1 VVLTEPLTPEA
12 AARLLF
18 ENGPL
23 TKAEI
28 KKLSKDKALEYFET
42 MNHFLKE
49 LGPEQ
54 FVARR
59 EELREGTFRKIINRG
74 SPKT

>member
-1 VVLTEPLTPEA
+1 MGEQLTPEA

-18 ENGPL
+18 DRGPL

-28 KKLSKDKALEYFET
+28 KKLPKDRALEYFET
-42 MNHFLKE
+42 MNHFIKE
-49 LGPEQ
+49 LGPEK

-59 EELREGTFRKIINRG
+59 EELREVTFRKIVNRK
-74 SPKT
+74 SS

>member
-1 VVLTEPLTPEA
+1 MSEQLAPEA
-12 AARLLF
+12 AARLVF
-18 ENGPL
+18 DKGPL

-28 KKLSKDKALEYFET
+28 KKLPKNKALEYFET

-59 EELREGTFRKIINRG
+59 EELREGTFRKIVNKG
-74 SPKT
+74 SEVPPP

>member
-1 VVLTEPLTPEA
+1 LTDDLSPEA
-12 AARLLF
+12 SAHLVF
-18 ENGPL
+18 DKGPL

-28 KKLSKDKALEYFET
+28 KKLSREKALEYFET
-42 MNHFLKE
+42 MSHFLSE

-59 EELREGTFRKIINRG
+59 EELREGTLRKIVNR
-74 SPKT
+74 KEA

>member
-1 VVLTEPLTPEA
+1 MSEPLTPEA
-12 AARLLF
+12 SARLLF
-18 ENGPL
+18 DKGPL

-28 KKLSKDKALEYFET
+28 KKLPKDKALEYFET

-74 SPKT
+74 ATG

>member
-1 VVLTEPLTPEA
+1 MSEALTPEA

-18 ENGPL
+18 DKGPL

-74 SPKT
+74 AKTT

>member
-1 VVLTEPLTPEA
+1 VSEPLSPEA

-18 ENGPL
+18 DKGPL

-74 SPKT
+74 TTES

>member
-1 VVLTEPLTPEA
+1 LSEPLTPEA

-18 ENGPL
+18 DKGPL

-28 KKLSKDKALEYFET
+28 KKLPKDKALEYFET

-59 EELREGTFRKIINRG
+59 EELREGTLRKIVNRG
-74 SPKT
+74 ATKS